1 MSRNNARVVGVRQAA
16 PDPGSGTSTSLGVT
30 WVALSGMS
38 CLVPQRFAQF
48 TPLIVG
54 FIL

>member
-1 MSRNNARVVGVRQAA
+1 MPEWVACVRLPQTQAA
-16 PDPGSGTSTSLGVT
+16 GTSTSLGVT

-54 FIL
+54 FIQ